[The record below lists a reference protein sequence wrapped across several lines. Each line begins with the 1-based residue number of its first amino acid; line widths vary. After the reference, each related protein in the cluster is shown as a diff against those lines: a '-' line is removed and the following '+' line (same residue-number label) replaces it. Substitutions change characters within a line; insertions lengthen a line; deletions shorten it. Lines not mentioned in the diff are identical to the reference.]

1 MKRIVGSLMIFVM
14 LLSLYTYIGEFTGL
28 GAMTVEAAT
37 GHHESTIPDG
47 SRILLTEDVDSID
60 YIAPD
65 AAASDP
71 VGEGK
76 HIALDKPLEKGL
88 NNVSFTTQDDNTY
101 SCNFYY
107 KGKAGTVDFKEE
119 VYSAYSDPVL
129 LHMVATTTTV
139 YDDGTVLENRCRTY
153 TNGIGKGE
161 IANGGWHRVIPR
173 KDGGRLEYADDFER
187 KSKVLYNKDGSEYGH
202 FYIDSDIYDYYSI
215 KWGNK
220 ELYGE
225 WSLIS
230 PSVDV
235 YNDDGTVFCILRNK
249 NGVAFAHYAG
259 EDQDY
264 DVETLWIPDT
274 VLFPTFTVSGKD
286 DERKFDFTT
295 KNVKVTCIK
304 SFQKIDQ
311 SLKKVVIGKNI
322 TNINSNAFYGC
333 KKLKTVVI
341 RSTKIK
347 KIGKGAF
354 KGINKN
360 ATIKLTGTKTQKARI
375 KKLIIQS
382 GIAKTVKIR

>member
-47 SRILLTEDVDSID
+47 SRIMLTKDVKSID
-60 YIAPD
+60 YLSPE

-71 VGEGK
+71 TGEGE
-76 HIALDKPLEKGL
+76 HITLDKPLEKGL
-88 NNVSFTTQDDNTY
+88 NNVSFTTQDGNTY

-119 VYSAYSDPVL
+119 VASFSTDTV
-129 LHMVATTTTV
+129 MFATTTTA
-139 YDDGTVLENRCRTY
+139 YDDGTVLEKYFATY
-153 TNGIGKGE
+153 TSGAVE
-161 IANGGWHRVIPR
+161 GGTYDYGWKRSIPR
-173 KDGGRLEYADDFER
+173 KDGGLLVYAYDFEKGK
-187 KSKVLYNKDGSEYGH
+187 KSKILYNKDGSEYGH
-202 FYIDSDIYDYYSI
+202 FYIDSDLYDYYSI

-225 WSLIS
+225 WSLTS

-235 YNDDGTVFCILRNK
+235 YNDDGTVFCIYRNK
-249 NGVAFAHYAG
+249 NGVAYAHYAG

-264 DVETLWIPDT
+264 DVETLRIPDT
-274 VLFPTFTVSGKD
+274 VLFPTFTRSGKG
-286 DERKFDFTT
+286 DESKFDFTT
-295 KNVKVTCIK
+295 KKVKVTCIK
-304 SFQKIDQ
+304 SFRKIDQ
-311 SLKKVVIGKNI
+311 SLKKVVVGKNV
-322 TNINSNAFYGC
+322 TNINSKAFYGC
-333 KKLKTVVI
+333 KKLKTIVI
-341 RSTKIK
+341 NSTKIK
-347 KIGKGAF
+347 KIGKYAF

>member
-14 LLSLYTYIGEFTGL
+14 ILSIYTYICEFTGL

-37 GHHESTIPDG
+37 GHYESAIPDG

-71 VGEGK
+71 VGEGE

-107 KGKAGTVDFKEE
+107 KGKAGTVDFKEA
-119 VYSAYSDPVL
+119 VDPSYADRV
-129 LHMVATTTTV
+129 MVATTTTA
-139 YDDGTVLENRCRTY
+139 YEDGTVLEKFCATY
-153 TNGIGKGE
+153 TSGAEDGE
-161 IANGGWHRVIPR
+161 IYDFGWQRSIPR
-173 KDGGRLEYADDFER
+173 KDGGLLVYANDFDKDRE
-187 KSKVLYNKDGSEYGH
+187 SKILYNKDGSEYGY
-202 FYIDSDIYDYYSI
+202 FYIDSDLYDYYSI

-220 ELYGE
+220 KLSGE
-225 WSLIS
+225 WSLTS
-230 PSVDV
+230 PSVDIRG
-235 YNDDGTVFCILRNK
+235 DDGTVFCIYRNK
-249 NGVAFAHYAG
+249 NGVVFAQYAG

-264 DVETLWIPDT
+264 DVNTLWIPDT
-274 VLFPTFTVSGKD
+274 VLFPTFTVTGKG
-286 DERKFDFTT
+286 DERKIDFTT
-295 KNVKVTCIK
+295 KNVKVTCIN

-311 SLKKVVIGKNI
+311 SLKKVVVGKNV
-322 TNINSNAFYGC
+322 TNINSKAFYEC
-333 KKLKTVVI
+333 KKLKTIVI
-341 RSTKIK
+341 NSTKIK
-347 KIGKGAF
+347 KIGKYAF